1 MRKKTSEKEES
12 ESNDKRTF
20 FCSELAA
27 SVYKKL
33 GILNEA
39 TACSAYLPGRFHFN
53 QTLDL

>member
-33 GILNEA
+33 GILNDA
-39 TACSAYLPGRFHFN
+39 TASSAYLPGRFHFN
-53 QTLDL
+53 